1 MTTEINPLDVV
12 ELNVGGVTYATTL
25 STLQQAEP
33 DSPLA
38 IISTLNTAEIKTIFG
53 RDSKNRIFI
62 DRDGVLFRYVL
73 DYLRN
78 QRLSLPENF
87 AERDRLQVESEYY
100 RLGNMSKALI
110 QSRSNGK
117 YLNETINNIT
127 GAAAT
132 ATSSPTASLI
142 ISNTNHRSHNGYIVV
157 GYRGTFGKLN
167 LRNIYSI
174 LYRNMFIAF
183 GRDGLADVK
192 FRKISR
198 ILVCGRVHLCREV
211 FGETLNESRDP
222 DHGQTDRYTSRF
234 FLKHT
239 FLEQAFDMLSEA
251 SFLMV
256 NQKKRQVFH

>member
-25 STLQQAEP
+25 GTLQQAEP

-110 QSRSNGK
+110 QTRSNGK

-127 GAAAT
+127 GAVAT

-167 LRNIYSI
+167 LRKIYSI
-174 LYRNMFIAF
+174 L
-183 GRDGLADVK
+183 
-192 FRKISR
+192 
-198 ILVCGRVHLCREV
+198 
-211 FGETLNESRDP
+211 
-222 DHGQTDRYTSRF
+222 
-234 FLKHT
+234 
-239 FLEQAFDMLSEA
+239 
-251 SFLMV
+251 
-256 NQKKRQVFH
+256 